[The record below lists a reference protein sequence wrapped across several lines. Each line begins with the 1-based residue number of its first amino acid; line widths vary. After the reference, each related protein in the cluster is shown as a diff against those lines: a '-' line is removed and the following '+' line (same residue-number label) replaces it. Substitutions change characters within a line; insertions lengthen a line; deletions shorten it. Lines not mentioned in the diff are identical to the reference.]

1 MHNHS
6 IKTIASCSIAH
17 CCTLACVAS
26 RIISNRSLP
35 SMKARKRPASSDAA
49 HRPAMPRPPPTEYEL
64 FGTDSD
70 AEPDDKDK
78 VKKED
83 EDKDKV
89 NKVKEDSDEKDKKE
103 DRVPTPVQRIKV
115 KVLAHEKRSSADPVV
130 VNFTM
135 RPDTLFERLMNAWCD
150 YQCLPRGSA
159 VFSHK
164 GVALKARQSPAHL
177 GFAAPDE
184 RVMVIQAEPAAVSW
198 GTLLARWNSGELKGH
213 IEE

>member
-49 HRPAMPRPPPTEYEL
+49 HLPAMPRPPPTEYEL

-89 NKVKEDSDEKDKKE
+89 NKVKEDSDEKDKKDNKYDKAKDPLGVLKMSE
-103 DRVPTPVQRIKV
+103 DEKSTLYEEV
-115 KVLAHEKRSSADPVV
+115 KE
-130 VNFTM
+130 
-135 RPDTLFERLMNAWCD
+135 
-150 YQCLPRGSA
+150 
-159 VFSHK
+159 
-164 GVALKARQSPAHL
+164 
-177 GFAAPDE
+177 
-184 RVMVIQAEPAAVSW
+184 
-198 GTLLARWNSGELKGH
+198 ELKRRGQFENEDSQVWWEDKVTVAYSDPAGLFADH
-213 IEE
+213 VIASNPKYYLSAY

>member
-1 MHNHS
+1 
-6 IKTIASCSIAH
+6 
-17 CCTLACVAS
+17 
-26 RIISNRSLP
+26 
-35 SMKARKRPASSDAA
+35 
-49 HRPAMPRPPPTEYEL
+49 MPRPPPTEYEL

-83 EDKDKV
+83 E
-89 NKVKEDSDEKDKKE
+89 KEDSDEKDKKGG
-103 DRVPTPVQRIKV
+103 RVPTPVQRIKV

-150 YQCLPRGSA
+150 YQGLPRGSA

-164 GVALKARQSPAHL
+164 GFALKARQSPAHL

-198 GTLLARWNSGELKGH
+198 GTLLARWDSGELKGH

>member
-83 EDKDKV
+83 E
-89 NKVKEDSDEKDKKE
+89 KEDSDEKDEKE
-103 DRVPTPVQRIKV
+103 DRVPEPLQKIKMS
-115 KVLAHEKRSSADPVV
+115 VLAWDKQRGSDNPLIVD
-130 VNFTM
+130 FTM
-135 RPDTLFERLMNAWCD
+135 SPHTHFQKMMNAWCN
-150 YQCLPRGSA
+150 YNALPMGSA
-159 VFSHK
+159 IFKHK
-164 GVALKARQSPAHL
+164 GVILKACQSPACL
-177 GFAAPDE
+177 GFAAPTK
-184 RVMVIQAEPAAVSW
+184 RTMVIEAEPALPHWELLRRW
-198 GTLLARWNSGELKGH
+198 GSGELTGH
-213 IEE
+213 IAE